1 MPGATALATA
11 PRARLTSS
19 IAAPT
24 AATAAPVDRPCTIRA
39 IISSGTPS
47 ARTKTSMAA
56 AWTAIAASSTGRRP
70 MWSDSRPT
78 TSSAASTA
86 SAYTPNTIV
95 VVIGEKPHSRW

>member
-1 MPGATALATA
+1 MPGATAFATA

-86 SAYTPNTIV
+86 SAYTRNTIV